1 MFQGILF
8 YFASGKTLFPGQ
20 QIIDGIIDPVKMSF
34 GIWALLRITF
44 STFLKTDLLF
54 RCQNNTFESQSLL
67 PQQRKG
73 VLRHRTGDGLRRQ
86 IEQLVSHAL
95 PHCLYRR
102 KYGGYGLAYSG
113 RRFQEQL
120 SLMINGLVHI
130 TDQFLLSVPIIKGEL
145 QSGNG
150 LLSKLSPLPGI
161 IRPFTV
167 ITDQLLK
174 PCLQLREF
182 IIFIKITDIFRL
194 YITISQ
200 TYTDIRQLLLQT
212 VHIGIALCLR
222 NVQG

>member
-1 MFQGILF
+1 
-8 YFASGKTLFPGQ
+8 
-20 QIIDGIIDPVKMSF
+20 
-34 GIWALLRITF
+34 
-44 STFLKTDLLF
+44 
-54 RCQNNTFESQSLL
+54 
-67 PQQRKG
+67 
-73 VLRHRTGDGLRRQ
+73 
-86 IEQLVSHAL
+86 
-95 PHCLYRR
+95 
-102 KYGGYGLAYSG
+102 
-113 RRFQEQL
+113 
-120 SLMINGLVHI
+120 MINGLVHI

-161 IRPFTV
+161 IRPFAV

-200 TYTDIRQLLLQT
+200 PYTDIRQFPLQT